1 VALPI
6 EPDGGG
12 TVGAVSFR
20 VTSQEP
26 TIKVLAGG
34 RVVDAMTIGVHENK
48 YGLDF
53 AFTIT
58 RAEWQG
64 EGTKVAAYDYTSY
77 IQEIAGADHVVG
89 IQYAQD
95 VNPANGL
102 LTDVLYVTVATTALD
117 QTAVVTIPFQA
128 LNTPH
133 AFQLIAD
140 TYNALQRNG
149 ALTGS

>member
-1 VALPI
+1 VPLPI

-34 RVVDAMTIGVHENK
+34 RVVDAMTIGVHENR

-64 EGTKVAAYDYTSY
+64 EGTRVAAYDYTSY

-95 VNPANGL
+95 TNAAGL
-102 LTDVLYVTVATTALD
+102 LVDVLYVTVATTALD
-117 QTAVVTIPFQA
+117 QTATAVVPFST
-128 LNTPH
+128 LNTPR
-133 AFQLIAD
+133 AFQIIAD
-140 TYNALQRNG
+140 TYAALQRNG

>member
-1 VALPI
+1 VPLPI

-64 EGTKVAAYDYTSY
+64 EGTRVAAYDYASY
-77 IQEIAGADHVVG
+77 IQEIAGADHVVA

-95 VNPANGL
+95 TNEAGL
-102 LTDVLYVTVATTALD
+102 LVDVLYVTVATTALD
-117 QTAVVTIPFQA
+117 QTALAVVPFST
-128 LNTPH
+128 LNTPR
-133 AFQLIAD
+133 AFQIIAD
-140 TYNALQRNG
+140 TYAALQRNG